1 MIKINSSYLSI
12 RNIGL
17 ILIVAI
23 AYFISAKTGLLLHS
37 NVTPVWPPAGI
48 ALGAILLLGCRVWP
62 GIALGA
68 FVVNFAIFYSNKAC
82 DTYTAIW
89 VSLLIS
95 VGNTLETLI
104 GFYLL
109 NKSEK
114 GVSNLGK
121 VQHVFRY
128 LSIVLIICFI
138 SSTIGC
144 SAICIAKIVSWD
156 QYLNI
161 WLIWSLGDI
170 AATLII
176 APLLLTWANY
186 YRTQWKWNQTTVKTI
201 LLYVFIFLIAGVVF
215 LNWIPTNSLFVRAYF
230 ILPLL
235 LWAAF
240 GFELRVVVTALA
252 LASTIAIIG
261 TANGN
266 GPFVTNSIT
275 ESILSLQV
283 YISIISISILILR
296 AAINESQESEIALK
310 NVNTELLIII
320 KQRNDELKDNQ
331 NRINAIFKTLINY
344 TVMDFSLKIP
354 ISEKRDEIDAIA
366 TGLNSL
372 GEELEFAMGNQV
384 KNTEEL
390 KQINEFLNTI
400 LENIPNMV
408 FVKDAKELRFVRF
421 NKAGE
426 ELLGFKREELM
437 GKNDYD
443 FFSKEQADFFT
454 EKDAEVLKNG
464 KLHDIPEEPIN
475 TKYKG
480 TRILETKKIP
490 ILDEKG
496 NPLYLL
502 GISNDITERKK
513 VDDELKHKSEELARS
528 NTELEQF
535 AYVASHDLQEPL
547 RMVTSYLQLIEKRY
561 KDKLDQDANEFIQYA
576 VDGSYRMRTLI
587 QSLLEYSR
595 INRAK
600 PFEWIDL
607 SVLLNDV
614 LGNISELV
622 KENNA
627 IIKVPKLPKIFGD
640 YVLID
645 QLFQNLIANAIKFRS
660 SENPEIT
667 ISVTSRNNEYLF
679 SVKDNGIGIQE
690 EYSDKIFVIF
700 QRLHSKEKYAGTG
713 IGLAICKKIVERH
726 GGKIWVESEIGKG
739 STFYFTIKQSVD

>member
-1 MIKINSSYLSI
+1 MITINPSYLSI

-17 ILIVAI
+17 ILIVTVAC
-23 AYFISAKTGLLLHS
+23 FISAKTGLLLHS
-37 NVTPVWPPAGI
+37 NVTPVWSCAGI
-48 ALGAILLLGCRVWP
+48 AFGAILLLGHRIWP
-62 GIALGA
+62 GITLGA
-68 FVVNFAIFYSNKAC
+68 FVVNYVIFYSNKTC

-95 VGNTLETLI
+95 IGNTLEALI

-109 NKSEK
+109 KKSEK
-114 GVSNLGK
+114 GVSELGK
-121 VQHVFRY
+121 VPHVFRY
-128 LSIVLIICFI
+128 LSVVLIICLI
-138 SSTIGC
+138 SSTIGS
-144 SAICIAKIVSWD
+144 SAICLAQIVSWD
-156 QYLNI
+156 EYLNI
-161 WLIWSLGDI
+161 WLICWLGDI
-170 AATLII
+170 TGALII
-176 APLLLTWANY
+176 APLLLTWAAY
-186 YRTQWKWNQTTVKTI
+186 YKTQWKWNKTTVKI
-201 LLYVFIFLIAGVVF
+201 IILYVLIFLITGVVF
-215 LNWIPTNSLFVRAYF
+215 GNWIPVNSLFIRAYF

-235 LWAAF
+235 LWAAV
-240 GFELRVVVTALA
+240 GFDLRVVVTALVV
-252 LASTIAIIG
+252 ASTIAVIG

-266 GPFVTNSIT
+266 GPFVSNSLT

-283 YISIISISILILR
+283 YILIISTSILILKS
-296 AAINESQESEIALK
+296 AINERQDSEIALK
-310 NVNTELLIII
+310 NVNAELHSIL

-331 NRINAIFKTLINY
+331 NRINAILKTLINY
-344 TVMDFSLKIP
+344 TVMDFSSKIP
-354 ISEKRDEIDAIA
+354 IGEKRDDIDAIA
-366 TGLNSL
+366 AGLNSL
-372 GEELEFAMGNQV
+372 GEELEFAIGGQK

-390 KQINEFLNTI
+390 KQTNDFLNNI
-400 LENIPNMV
+400 LDNIPNMV
-408 FVKDAKELRFVRF
+408 FVKDAKELRFMRF

-426 ELLGFKREELM
+426 ELLGFKREELL

-454 EKDAEVLKNG
+454 EKDLEVLKKG
-464 KLHDIPEEPIN
+464 ELHDIPEEPIN

-480 TRILETKKIP
+480 IRILETKKIP
-490 ILDEKG
+490 IVDEKG
-496 NPLYLL
+496 YPLYLL

-513 VDDELKHKSEELARS
+513 VEDELKHKSEELARS

-600 PFEWIDL
+600 PFEWFDL
-607 SVLLNDV
+607 GVLLNDV
-614 LGNISELV
+614 LGNISELI

-627 IIKVPKLPKIFGD
+627 IIKTSELPKIFGD

-660 SENPEIT
+660 SQNPEIT
-667 ISVTSRNNEYLF
+667 ISVTSQNNEYLF
-679 SVKDNGIGIQE
+679 SVKDNGIGIQK

-739 STFYFTIKQSVD
+739 STFYFTIKQPVG

>member
-144 SAICIAKIVSWD
+144 SAICIAKIVSWN

-320 KQRNDELKDNQ
+320 KQRNDELKNNQ

-679 SVKDNGIGIQE
+679 SVKDNGIGIQK